1 MRNPLLRP
9 LNAALLALSLS
20 AGAQALGPEDGP
32 LTLLAPEAEHPETAL
47 AVLEQLARH
56 HYVRRAIDDT
66 LSSDTLDHYL
76 DALDPQRAY
85 FLEGDIAQF
94 ERYRYTLD
102 DALRRGDLAPAFE
115 IFNRYQAAAEAQLEA
130 LLGFLENGIETLDFS
145 EEEHLAMD
153 RSEEPFLASA
163 EARED
168 LWRRRLK
175 ASVLSLKLAD
185 KADDEIGPLLEKR
198 YRNRL
203 HRLKQTTAEDAF
215 QLFMNALAASYDP
228 HTQYFS
234 PRTSENFNIQM
245 SLSLEGIGAVLRVE
259 DEYTT
264 IGGLVPAGPAE
275 KSKQI
280 KPADR
285 ISAVAQGEDGEFVD
299 VVGWRLDDVV
309 DLIRGPAGTTV
320 RLEVLP
326 PDSEAGAPP
335 RVLSLVRE
343 AVKLEE
349 QSAQSEVIEVPR
361 GQDTYRIGV
370 IDIPTFYIDF
380 KALQQGDPEYKSTT
394 RDVQR
399 LIDDLR
405 CEASEASSA
414 PGATPGEILQAEEE
428 ATSCEPVDG
437 IVIDLRNNG
446 GGSLQ
451 EANALTGLFIEAGPT
466 VQIRSASGRVDL
478 FNDEDGQVAWEGP
491 LAVLVNRLS
500 ASASEIFAGAIQDYQ
515 RGLVLGG
522 QTFGKG
528 TVQTLIPLNRGQ
540 LKMTQAKFYRVSGQ
554 STQHQGVIPDIEYP
568 EVYDRD
574 EIGESTLDDALPWD
588 VIRPTRYRRG
598 PNLAPLLALLEDRHE
613 TRVESDPDFAYLEA
627 MVERAR
633 ARSARNRLS
642 LNEAQRRLEREE
654 DEALRLAIENA
665 RREAKGLPVVASLE
679 ALEKDEDEASKGQD
693 EDSTDD
699 ASIKTASALVE
710 DLEGDAASDL
720 ALTGEEEDDDENDR
734 DALLAEGAEILVDY
748 LSLRQT
754 AAVNA
759 P

>member
-9 LNAALLALSLS
+9 LTAALLALSFT
-20 AGAQALGPEDGP
+20 AGAQALGPEEGP
-32 LTLLAPEAEHPETAL
+32 VAPLSPEAEHPETAL

-102 DALRRGDLAPAFE
+102 DALRRGDLTPAFE
-115 IFNRYQAAAEAQLEA
+115 IFNRYQTAAESQLES
-130 LLGFLENGIETLDFS
+130 LLRLLEGGIETLDFS
-145 EEEHLAMD
+145 KEEYLAMD

-163 EARED
+163 DARED

-175 ASVLSLKLAD
+175 ASVLSLRLAD
-185 KADDEIGPLLEKR
+185 KADEEIGPLLEKR

-264 IGGLVPAGPAE
+264 IASLVPAGPAE

-280 KPADR
+280 KPSDR

-349 QSAQSEVIEVPR
+349 QSAQSEILEVPR

-399 LIDDLR
+399 LIEGLR
-405 CEASEASSA
+405 CEAVEASDAEDEA
-414 PGATPGEILQAEEE
+414 P
-428 ATSCEPVDG
+428 CEPVDG

-613 TRVESDPDFAYLEA
+613 TRVETDPDFAYLEA

-642 LNEAQRRLEREE
+642 LNEVQRRLEREE
-654 DEALRLAIENA
+654 DETLRLAIENR

-679 ALEKDEDEASKGQD
+679 ALEKDEDGALEGSE
-693 EDSTDD
+693 EDSTED
-699 ASIKTASALVE
+699 ATIKAASALVE
-710 DLEGDAASDL
+710 DLESDAASDV
-720 ALTGEEEDDDENDR
+720 ALPEEEENDEEDR

-754 AAVNA
+754 AAVSA

>member
-9 LNAALLALSLS
+9 LTAALLALSFT
-20 AGAQALGPEDGP
+20 AGAQALSPEEGP
-32 LTLLAPEAEHPETAL
+32 LTPLSPEAEHPETAL

-102 DALRRGDLAPAFE
+102 DALRRGDLTPAFE
-115 IFNRYQAAAEAQLEA
+115 IFNRYQAAAETQLES
-130 LLGFLENGIETLDFS
+130 LLRLLESGIETLDFS
-145 EEEHLAMD
+145 KEEYLAMD

-203 HRLKQTTAEDAF
+203 NRLRQTTAEDAF
-215 QLFMNALAASYDP
+215 QLYMNALAASYDP

-264 IGGLVPAGPAE
+264 IASLVPAGPAE

-280 KPADR
+280 EPSDR

-399 LIDDLR
+399 LIEGLR
-405 CEASEASSA
+405 CEDTEAAEAEAAA
-414 PGATPGEILQAEEE
+414 P
-428 ATSCEPVDG
+428 CEPVDG

-613 TRVESDPDFAYLEA
+613 TRVETDPDFAYLEA

-654 DEALRLAIENA
+654 DEALRLAIENT

-679 ALEKDEDEASKGQD
+679 ALEKEDDDDSESQD
-693 EDSTDD
+693 EDSTED
-699 ASIKTASALVE
+699 ATIKAASALVE
-710 DLEGDAASDL
+710 DLESDADSDL
-720 ALTGEEEDDDENDR
+720 AEEEDDEEDR

-754 AAVNA
+754 AAVSA

>member
-9 LNAALLALSLS
+9 LAAALLALSFT
-20 AGAQALGPEDGP
+20 AGAQALSPEDEGP
-32 LTLLAPEAEHPETAL
+32 VTPLSPEAEHPETAL

-56 HYVRRAIDDT
+56 HYVRRAIDDS
-66 LSSDTLDHYL
+66 LSSDTLDNYL

-85 FLEGDIAQF
+85 FLEGDIARF

-115 IFNRYQAAAEAQLEA
+115 IFNRYQAAAETQLESILR
-130 LLGFLENGIETLDFS
+130 LLESGIEALDFS
-145 EEEHLAMD
+145 DDEYLAMD
-153 RSEEPFLASA
+153 RSEEPFLTNADT
-163 EARED
+163 RED

-175 ASVLSLKLAD
+175 ASVLSLKLAE

-203 HRLKQTTAEDAF
+203 HRLRQTSAEDAF

-264 IGGLVPAGPAE
+264 IASLVPAGPAE

-280 KPADR
+280 KPSDR
-285 ISAVAQGEDGEFVD
+285 ISAVAQGEEGEFVD

-361 GQDTYRIGV
+361 GQDSYRIGV

-399 LIDDLR
+399 LIKGLR
-405 CEASEASSA
+405 CVDAETPDAEDAS
-414 PGATPGEILQAEEE
+414 P
-428 ATSCEPVDG
+428 CKPVDG

-568 EVYDRD
+568 ELYDRD

-654 DEALRLAIENA
+654 DETLRLAIENT
-665 RREAKGLPVVASLE
+665 RREAKGLPVLDSLE
-679 ALEKDEDEASKGQD
+679 ALEKDEDEASGS
-693 EDSTDD
+693 EGESTED
-699 ASIKTASALVE
+699 ASIKAASALVD
-710 DLEGDAASDL
+710 DLESDAASEVS
-720 ALTGEEEDDDENDR
+720 EEENDEEDR

-754 AAVNA
+754 AAVSA

>member
-9 LNAALLALSLS
+9 LTAALLALSFT
-20 AGAQALGPEDGP
+20 AGAQALGPEEGP
-32 LTLLAPEAEHPETAL
+32 VTPLSPEAEHPETAL

-102 DALRRGDLAPAFE
+102 DALRRGDLNPAFE
-115 IFNRYQAAAEAQLEA
+115 IFNRYQTAAESQLES
-130 LLGFLENGIETLDFS
+130 LLRLLEGGIETLDFS
-145 EEEHLAMD
+145 KEEYLAMD

-163 EARED
+163 DARED

-185 KADDEIGPLLEKR
+185 KADEEIGPLLEKR

-264 IGGLVPAGPAE
+264 IASLVPAGPAE

-280 KPADR
+280 KPSDR
-285 ISAVAQGEDGEFVD
+285 ISAVAQGEDGDFVD

-349 QSAQSEVIEVPR
+349 QSAQSEVLEVPR
-361 GQDTYRIGV
+361 GKDTYRIGV

-380 KALQQGDPEYKSTT
+380 KALQQGDPKYKSTT

-399 LIDDLR
+399 LIEGLR
-405 CEASEASSA
+405 CEAVQASE
-414 PGATPGEILQAEEE
+414 GEE
-428 ATSCEPVDG
+428 AAPCEPVDG

-613 TRVESDPDFAYLEA
+613 TRVETDPDFAYLEA

-633 ARSARNRLS
+633 APSARNRLS

-654 DEALRLAIENA
+654 DETLRLAIENT
-665 RREAKGLPVVASLE
+665 RREAKGLPTVASLE
-679 ALEKDEDEASKGQD
+679 ALEKDQEGASEGPEENSTEDA
-693 EDSTDD
+693 T
-699 ASIKTASALVE
+699 IKAASALVE
-710 DLEGDAASDL
+710 DLESDAPSNVSL
-720 ALTGEEEDDDENDR
+720 AEEEEDDEEDR

-754 AAVNA
+754 AAVSA

>member
-9 LNAALLALSLS
+9 LSAALLALSFT
-20 AGAQALGPEDGP
+20 AGAQALGPEEGP
-32 LTLLAPEAEHPETAL
+32 LTPLSPEAEHPETAL

-102 DALRRGDLAPAFE
+102 DALRRGDLTPAFE
-115 IFNRYQAAAEAQLEA
+115 IFNRYQAAAETQLES
-130 LLGFLENGIETLDFS
+130 LLGLLESGIETLDFS
-145 EEEHLAMD
+145 KEEYLAMD

-203 HRLKQTTAEDAF
+203 NRLKQTTAEDAF
-215 QLFMNALAASYDP
+215 QLYMNALAASYDP

-264 IGGLVPAGPAE
+264 IASLVPAGPAE

-280 KPADR
+280 KPSDR

-399 LIDDLR
+399 LIEALR
-405 CEASEASSA
+405 CEDTEAAEAEDAA
-414 PGATPGEILQAEEE
+414 P
-428 ATSCEPVDG
+428 CKPVDG

-613 TRVESDPDFAYLEA
+613 TRVEMDPDFAYLEA

-654 DEALRLAIENA
+654 DEALRLAIENT

-679 ALEKDEDEASKGQD
+679 ALEKDDDEASEGQG
-693 EDSTDD
+693 EDSTED
-699 ASIKTASALVE
+699 ATIKAASALVE
-710 DLEGDAASDL
+710 DLESDAANDL
-720 ALTGEEEDDDENDR
+720 TEEEDDEEDR

-754 AAVNA
+754 AAVSA

>member
-9 LNAALLALSLS
+9 LAAALLALSFT
-20 AGAQALGPEDGP
+20 AGAQALGPEEEGP
-32 LTLLAPEAEHPETAL
+32 VTPLSPEAEHPETAL
-47 AVLEQLARH
+47 AVLEQLSRH
-56 HYVRRAIDDT
+56 HYVRRAIDDS
-66 LSSDTLDHYL
+66 LSSDTLDNYL

-85 FLEGDIAQF
+85 FLEGDIARF

-115 IFNRYQAAAEAQLEA
+115 IFNRYQAAAETQLESILR
-130 LLGFLENGIETLDFS
+130 LLESGIEALDFS
-145 EEEHLAMD
+145 DDEYLAMD
-153 RSEEPFLASA
+153 RSEEPFLANA
-163 EARED
+163 DTRED

-175 ASVLSLKLAD
+175 ASVLSLKLAE

-203 HRLKQTTAEDAF
+203 HRLRQTSAEDAF

-264 IGGLVPAGPAE
+264 IASLVPAGPAE

-280 KPADR
+280 KPSDR
-285 ISAVAQGEDGEFVD
+285 ISAVAQGEEGEFVD

-361 GQDTYRIGV
+361 GQDSYRIGV

-399 LIDDLR
+399 LIKGLR
-405 CEASEASSA
+405 CEDAETPDAEDAS
-414 PGATPGEILQAEEE
+414 P
-428 ATSCEPVDG
+428 CKPVDG

-568 EVYDRD
+568 ELYDRD

-654 DEALRLAIENA
+654 DETLRLAIENT
-665 RREAKGLPVVASLE
+665 RREAKGLPVFDSLE
-679 ALEKDEDEASKGQD
+679 ALEKDEDEASGSQ
-693 EDSTDD
+693 EGDSTED
-699 ASIKTASALVE
+699 ASIKAASALVD
-710 DLEGDAASDL
+710 DLESDAASEVS
-720 ALTGEEEDDDENDR
+720 EEENDEEDR

-754 AAVNA
+754 AAVSA

>member
-9 LNAALLALSLS
+9 LTAALLALSFT
-20 AGAQALGPEDGP
+20 AGAQALGPEEGP
-32 LTLLAPEAEHPETAL
+32 LTPLSPEAEHPETAL

-102 DALRRGDLAPAFE
+102 DALRRGDLTPAFE
-115 IFNRYQAAAEAQLEA
+115 IFNRYQTAAESQLES
-130 LLGFLENGIETLDFS
+130 LLRLLEGGIETLDFS
-145 EEEHLAMD
+145 KEEYLAMD

-163 EARED
+163 DARED

-185 KADDEIGPLLEKR
+185 KADEEIGPLLEKR

-215 QLFMNALAASYDP
+215 QLFINALAASYDP

-264 IGGLVPAGPAE
+264 IASLVPAGPAE

-280 KPADR
+280 KPSDR

-349 QSAQSEVIEVPR
+349 QSAQSEVLEVPR

-399 LIDDLR
+399 LIEGLR
-405 CEASEASSA
+405 CEAVEASDAEDEA
-414 PGATPGEILQAEEE
+414 P
-428 ATSCEPVDG
+428 CEPVDG

-613 TRVESDPDFAYLEA
+613 TRVETDPDFAYLEA

-654 DEALRLAIENA
+654 DETLRLAIENT

-679 ALEKDEDEASKGQD
+679 ALEKDEDGALEGSE
-693 EDSTDD
+693 EDSTED
-699 ASIKTASALVE
+699 ATIKAASALVE
-710 DLEGDAASDL
+710 DLESDAASDV
-720 ALTGEEEDDDENDR
+720 ALPEEEENDEEDR

-754 AAVNA
+754 AAVSA

>member
-9 LNAALLALSLS
+9 LSAALLALSLT
-20 AGAQALGPEDGP
+20 AGAQALGPEEGP
-32 LTLLAPEAEHPETAL
+32 LTPLSPEAEHPATAL

-115 IFNRYQAAAEAQLEA
+115 IFNRYQAAAEAQLVA
-130 LLGFLENGIETLDFS
+130 LLAFLNNGIETLDFS
-145 EEEHLAMD
+145 KEEYLAMD

-198 YRNRL
+198 YKNRL

-264 IGGLVPAGPAE
+264 IASLVPAGPAE

-280 KPADR
+280 KPSDR

-399 LIDDLR
+399 LIEGLR
-405 CEASEASSA
+405 CEAPEAPDAKDAA
-414 PGATPGEILQAEEE
+414 P
-428 ATSCEPVDG
+428 CEPVDG

-613 TRVESDPDFAYLEA
+613 TRVETDPDFAYLEA

-654 DEALRLAIENA
+654 DEALRLAIENT

-679 ALEKDEDEASKGQD
+679 ALEEDDEEASEGQD
-693 EDSTDD
+693 GDSTED
-699 ASIKTASALVE
+699 ATIKAASALVE
-710 DLEGDAASDL
+710 DLESDAASDL
-720 ALTGEEEDDDENDR
+720 AEEEDDEEDR

-754 AAVNA
+754 AAVSA

>member
-9 LNAALLALSLS
+9 LTAALLALSFT
-20 AGAQALGPEDGP
+20 AGAQALGPDEGP
-32 LTLLAPEAEHPETAL
+32 VTPLSPEAEHPETAL

-102 DALRRGDLAPAFE
+102 DALRRGDLNPAFE
-115 IFNRYQAAAEAQLEA
+115 IFNRYQTAAETQLES
-130 LLGFLENGIETLDFS
+130 LLRLLEGGIETLDFS
-145 EEEHLAMD
+145 KEEYLAMD

-163 EARED
+163 DARED

-185 KADDEIGPLLEKR
+185 KADEEIGPLLEKR

-264 IGGLVPAGPAE
+264 IASLVPAGPAE

-280 KPADR
+280 KPSDR

-349 QSAQSEVIEVPR
+349 QSAQSEVLEVPR

-399 LIDDLR
+399 LIEGLR
-405 CEASEASSA
+405 CEAVEASDAEDEA
-414 PGATPGEILQAEEE
+414 P
-428 ATSCEPVDG
+428 CEPVDG

-613 TRVESDPDFAYLEA
+613 TRVETDPDFAYLEA

-654 DEALRLAIENA
+654 DETLRLAIENT

-679 ALEKDEDEASKGQD
+679 ALEKDEDGALEDSE
-693 EDSTDD
+693 EDSTED
-699 ASIKTASALVE
+699 ATIKAASALVE
-710 DLEGDAASDL
+710 DLESDAASDV
-720 ALTGEEEDDDENDR
+720 ALPEEEENDEEDR

-754 AAVNA
+754 AAVSA

>member
-1 MRNPLLRP
+1 MRNLLFRP
-9 LNAALLALSLS
+9 ITTALFALSL
-20 AGAQALGPEDGP
+20 AGAALASAPDTLAEGDALREDGP
-32 LTLLAPEAEHPETAL
+32 LVPLAPDAEHPQTAL

-56 HYVRRAIDDT
+56 HYVRRPIDDA

-85 FLEGDIAQF
+85 FLEEDIARF
-94 ERYRYTLD
+94 ERYRFTLD

-115 IFNRYQAAAEAQLEA
+115 IFNRYQTAAEEQLET
-130 LLGFLENGIETLDFS
+130 LLAYLARGIDTLDFER
-145 EEEHLAMD
+145 EEYLAMD
-153 RSEEPFLASA
+153 RSEEPFLSDAA
-163 EARED
+163 ARED

-185 KADDEIGPLLEKR
+185 KAEEDIGPLLEKR

-203 HRLKQTTAEDAF
+203 HRLRQTTSEDAF
-215 QLFMNALAASYDP
+215 QLYMNALSASYDP

-264 IGGLVPAGPAE
+264 IASLVPAGPAE

-285 ISAVAQGEDGEFVD
+285 ISAVAQGHDGEFVD

-349 QSAQSEVIEVPR
+349 QSAQSEVIDVSR
-361 GQDTYRIGV
+361 GAEAFRIGV

-399 LIDDLR
+399 LIEELNCERRPEADADADPAADLD
-405 CEASEASSA
+405 A
-414 PGATPGEILQAEEE
+414 
-428 ATSCEPVDG
+428 CEPVDG
-437 IVIDLRNNG
+437 IVVDLRNNG

-478 FNDEDGQVAWEGP
+478 FNDEDGQVAWDGP

-515 RGLVLGG
+515 RGLVIGG

-613 TRVESDPDFAYLEA
+613 SRVESDPDFAYLEA

-633 ARSARNRLS
+633 ARSARNRLP
-642 LNEAQRRLEREE
+642 LQEAQRRAEREE
-654 DEALRLAIENA
+654 DEALRLAIENT
-665 RREAKGLPVVASLE
+665 RRSAKGLPEFASLDE
-679 ALEKDEDEASKGQD
+679 LETKNDDDATD
-693 EDSTDD
+693 EDSSGTED
-699 ASIKTASALVE
+699 ATVKAASALADRLDGE
-710 DLEGDAASDL
+710 APDAA
-720 ALTGEEEDDDENDR
+720 APETEEEDER

-754 AAVNA
+754 AALSS

>member
-1 MRNPLLRP
+1 M
-9 LNAALLALSLS
+9 
-20 AGAQALGPEDGP
+20 
-32 LTLLAPEAEHPETAL
+32 
-47 AVLEQLARH
+47 
-56 HYVRRAIDDT
+56 RRAIDDT

-102 DALRRGDLAPAFE
+102 DALRRGDLTPAFE
-115 IFNRYQAAAEAQLEA
+115 IFNRYQAAAETQLES
-130 LLGFLENGIETLDFS
+130 LLGLLESGIETLDFS
-145 EEEHLAMD
+145 KEEYLAMD

-203 HRLKQTTAEDAF
+203 NRLKQTTAEDAF
-215 QLFMNALAASYDP
+215 QLYMNALAASYDP

-264 IGGLVPAGPAE
+264 IASLVPAGPAE

-280 KPADR
+280 KPSDR

-399 LIDDLR
+399 LIEALR
-405 CEASEASSA
+405 CEDTEAAEAEDAA
-414 PGATPGEILQAEEE
+414 P
-428 ATSCEPVDG
+428 CKPVDG

-613 TRVESDPDFAYLEA
+613 TRVEMDPDFAYLEA

-654 DEALRLAIENA
+654 DEALRLAIENT
-665 RREAKGLPVVASLE
+665 RREAKGLPLVASLE
-679 ALEKDEDEASKGQD
+679 ALEKDGDEASEGQD
-693 EDSTDD
+693 EDSTED
-699 ASIKTASALVE
+699 ATIKAASALVE
-710 DLEGDAASDL
+710 DLESDAASDL
-720 ALTGEEEDDDENDR
+720 TEEEDDEEDR

-754 AAVNA
+754 AAVSA

>member
-1 MRNPLLRP
+1 
-9 LNAALLALSLS
+9 
-20 AGAQALGPEDGP
+20 
-32 LTLLAPEAEHPETAL
+32 
-47 AVLEQLARH
+47 
-56 HYVRRAIDDT
+56 
-66 LSSDTLDHYL
+66 
-76 DALDPQRAY
+76 
-85 FLEGDIAQF
+85 
-94 ERYRYTLD
+94 
-102 DALRRGDLAPAFE
+102 
-115 IFNRYQAAAEAQLEA
+115 
-130 LLGFLENGIETLDFS
+130 
-145 EEEHLAMD
+145 
-153 RSEEPFLASA
+153 
-163 EARED
+163 
-168 LWRRRLK
+168 
-175 ASVLSLKLAD
+175 
-185 KADDEIGPLLEKR
+185 
-198 YRNRL
+198 
-203 HRLKQTTAEDAF
+203 
-215 QLFMNALAASYDP
+215 
-228 HTQYFS
+228 
-234 PRTSENFNIQM
+234 M

-264 IGGLVPAGPAE
+264 IASLVPAGPAE

-280 KPADR
+280 KPSDR

-399 LIDDLR
+399 LIEGLR
-405 CEASEASSA
+405 CEDTEAAEAEDAA
-414 PGATPGEILQAEEE
+414 P
-428 ATSCEPVDG
+428 CEPVDG

-613 TRVESDPDFAYLEA
+613 TRVETDPDFAYLEA

-654 DEALRLAIENA
+654 DEALRLAIENT

-679 ALEKDEDEASKGQD
+679 ALEKDDDEASEGQD
-693 EDSTDD
+693 EDSMED
-699 ASIKTASALVE
+699 ATIKAASALVE
-710 DLEGDAASDL
+710 DLESDAASDL
-720 ALTGEEEDDDENDR
+720 TEEEDDEEDR

-754 AAVNA
+754 AAVSA

>member
-9 LNAALLALSLS
+9 LTAALLALSFT
-20 AGAQALGPEDGP
+20 AGAQALGPEEGP
-32 LTLLAPEAEHPETAL
+32 VAPLSPEAEHPETAL

-102 DALRRGDLAPAFE
+102 DALRRGDLTPAFE
-115 IFNRYQAAAEAQLEA
+115 IFNRYQTAAESQLES
-130 LLGFLENGIETLDFS
+130 LLRLLEGGIETLDFS
-145 EEEHLAMD
+145 KEEYLAMD

-163 EARED
+163 DARED

-185 KADDEIGPLLEKR
+185 KADEEIGPLLEKR

-264 IGGLVPAGPAE
+264 IASLVPAGPAE

-280 KPADR
+280 KPSDR

-349 QSAQSEVIEVPR
+349 QSAQSEVLEVPR

-399 LIDDLR
+399 LIEGLR
-405 CEASEASSA
+405 CEAVEASDAEDEA
-414 PGATPGEILQAEEE
+414 P
-428 ATSCEPVDG
+428 CEPVDG

-613 TRVESDPDFAYLEA
+613 TRVETDPDFAYLEA

-642 LNEAQRRLEREE
+642 LNEVQRRLEREE
-654 DEALRLAIENA
+654 DETLRLAIENT

-679 ALEKDEDEASKGQD
+679 ALEKDEDGALEGSE
-693 EDSTDD
+693 EDSTED
-699 ASIKTASALVE
+699 ATIKAASALVE
-710 DLEGDAASDL
+710 DLESDAASDV
-720 ALTGEEEDDDENDR
+720 ALPEEEENDEEDR

-754 AAVNA
+754 AAVSA

>member
-9 LNAALLALSLS
+9 LSAALLALSFT
-20 AGAQALGPEDGP
+20 AGAQALGPEEGP
-32 LTLLAPEAEHPETAL
+32 LTPLSPEAEHPETAL

-102 DALRRGDLAPAFE
+102 DALRRGDLTPAFE
-115 IFNRYQAAAEAQLEA
+115 IFNRYQTAAESQLES
-130 LLGFLENGIETLDFS
+130 LLRLLEGGIETLDFS
-145 EEEHLAMD
+145 KEEYLAMD

-163 EARED
+163 DARED

-185 KADDEIGPLLEKR
+185 KADEEIGPLLEKR

-264 IGGLVPAGPAE
+264 IASLVPAGPAE

-280 KPADR
+280 KPSDR

-349 QSAQSEVIEVPR
+349 QSAQSEVLEVPR

-399 LIDDLR
+399 LIEGLR
-405 CEASEASSA
+405 CEAVEASDAEDEA
-414 PGATPGEILQAEEE
+414 P
-428 ATSCEPVDG
+428 CEPVDG

-613 TRVESDPDFAYLEA
+613 TRVETDPDFAYLEA

-654 DEALRLAIENA
+654 DETLRLAIENT

-679 ALEKDEDEASKGQD
+679 ALEKDEDGALEGSE
-693 EDSTDD
+693 EDSTED
-699 ASIKTASALVE
+699 ATIKAASALVE
-710 DLEGDAASDL
+710 DLESDAASDV
-720 ALTGEEEDDDENDR
+720 ALPEEEENDEEDR

-754 AAVNA
+754 AAVSA